1 VEDVSG
7 PGSTAPL
14 SVHSSLETKDV
25 MFRKLRK
32 KRVALIVAPLAAL
45 ALAGGAY
52 AYFTG
57 GSSSANASGTVGSS
71 TTWAV
76 TTGGATWSGS
86 LTALYPGASNDTE
99 LLPFTVT
106 NNGNGHQ
113 AVTSITAA
121 LMTKT
126 NGDAET
132 ATGTDITGCLASWF
146 TATVD
151 SGNASLPANLAA
163 GGTYTGKI
171 DMTMQDSGTNQ
182 NACQGAVPA
191 VTITAS

>member
-1 VEDVSG
+1 
-7 PGSTAPL
+7 
-14 SVHSSLETKDV
+14 
-25 MFRKLRK
+25 MFRKLLFK
-32 KRVALIVAPLAAL
+32 KRVAVGVAIVAAL

-57 GSSSANASGTVGSS
+57 GSSSVNASGTVGSS
-71 TTWAV
+71 STWGV
-76 TTGGATWSGS
+76 TTGTATWSGS

-106 NNGNGHQ
+106 NNGSGHQ
-113 AVTSITAA
+113 AVTGITAS
-121 LMTKT
+121 LVTKS

-132 ATGTDITGCLASWF
+132 SSGTDISGCLASWF

-171 DMTMQDSGTNQ
+171 DLTMQDSGTNQ
-182 NACQGAVPA
+182 NACQGAAPA

>member
-1 VEDVSG
+1 
-7 PGSTAPL
+7 
-14 SVHSSLETKDV
+14 
-25 MFRKLRK
+25 MFRMLRK
-32 KRVALIVAPLAAL
+32 KRVVVVGAVVAAL
-45 ALAGGAY
+45 AVAGGAY

-57 GSSSANASGTVGSS
+57 GSSSVNASGTVGSS

-76 TTGGATWSGS
+76 TSGSATWSGS
-86 LTALYPGASNDTE
+86 LTALYPGASSDTE

-132 ATGTDITGCLASWF
+132 SSGNDITGCLASWF

-151 SGNASLPANLAA
+151 SGNASLPANLAP
-163 GGTYTGKI
+163 GGTYTGKV
-171 DMTMQDSGTNQ
+171 DLTMQDSGTNQ